1 MARVAYDA
9 AKSAGRIVRAKSAHD
24 EVIAAVYRAQGH
36 ALAIEAR
43 AKIRL
48 ADEYDAAQER
58 GEVAGHGGDGRKN
71 QQINVG
77 ALNVDLP
84 DPDVCFQ
91 CGACGEYFDAE
102 VWCCPTKGCGW
113 HDLAHR
119 DVCKDCRDSGIEI
132 DWPVEIVGGWVP
144 RPEWLR
150 PLASKARPPTA
161 ADIGLRRDEIFEA
174 RQLRDAELAEPGIVE
189 RVIAARTAA
198 REEPTKAAL
207 REAVSEANN
216 KHVRGTLGTG
226 ENEWYTPS
234 EHLCLVREVLGCIDL
249 DPASSEQAQ
258 ETIRAGRFFTAEQD
272 GLAHQWEGRIFL
284 NPPYAQPLIAQFVGK
299 LCGEVASGRVSEAIM
314 LTHNYTDTA
323 WFHQAAGAC
332 DAICFT
338 RGRVRFVSQDGVL
351 ASPTQGQAFFYFGEN
366 RRVFSR
372 VFSSIGF
379 VVCKTE
385 D

>member
-1 MARVAYDA
+1 MQEIQIHPTTENTLPALVDRAASALMSARDSAEVLEARDMARVAYDA

-24 EVIAAVYRAQGH
+24 EIIAAVYRAQGH

-58 GEVAGHGGDGRKN
+58 GEVAVQGAHVAGDN
-71 QQINVG
+71 MMST
-77 ALNVDLP
+77 ADL
-84 DPDVCFQ
+84 
-91 CGACGEYFDAE
+91 
-102 VWCCPTKGCGW
+102 
-113 HDLAHR
+113 
-119 DVCKDCRDSGIEI
+119 
-132 DWPVEIVGGWVP
+132 
-144 RPEWLR
+144 
-150 PLASKARPPTA
+150 
-161 ADIGLRRDEIFEA
+161 GLRRDEIFEA

-189 RVIAARTAA
+189 RVIAARTEA

-272 GLAHQWEGRIFL
+272 GLAHPWEGRVFL
-284 NPPYAQPLIAQFVGK
+284 NPPYAQPLIAQFVEK
-299 LCGEVASGRVSEAIM
+299 LCGEVESGRVSEAVM

-323 WFHQAAGAC
+323 WFHRAAETC

-351 ASPTQGQAFFYFGEN
+351 ASPTQGQAFFYFGDN
-366 RRVFSR
+366 RQAFAQ

-379 VVCKTE
+379 VVHKAE
-385 D
+385 A